1 MAVLE
6 VHVLDFQ
13 PEVAKLCDAIFN
25 VMQRFVKERKRSPTT
40 VQTLDVV
47 SGTSLELVQPY
58 FVRLHEVRRIRILL
72 CHSLF
77 VLGFF
82 AIALQ
87 VSRAQDWIFLP

>member
-25 VMQRFVKERKRSPTT
+25 VMQRFVKEKRSPTT

-47 SGTSLELVQPY
+47 SGTSPEL
-58 FVRLHEVRRIRILL
+58 
-72 CHSLF
+72 CSTLF
-77 VLGFF
+77 C
-82 AIALQ
+82 
-87 VSRAQDWIFLP
+87 